1 MNCWKLSDSTSVSLF
16 ADQRNELVNI
26 TAAKRLRPASKL
38 SGVLTERPTNYKKK
52 VRLYNACIMT
62 WMVHVKLMCNGIQ
75 RCNLFY
81 LRTQVR
87 PITKV
92 LWIRAKHVGNVSETS
107 NRTSLLTE
115 GSLTKSINNFSIQS
129 LKKSVNKKITSRK
142 QRTDLWRGQWKNTKN
157 YKYQIKLRSMTLWVQ
172 IVLEW
177 ERKSV
182 TGLKGHH
189 IDNWV
194 FSLIALSLFFKTISF
209 SS

>member
-1 MNCWKLSDSTSVSLF
+1 M
-16 ADQRNELVNI
+16 VNI
-26 TAAKRLRPASKL
+26 TPAKDYGLRVNSL
-38 SGVLTERPTNYKKK
+38 GCLQRHLQITKKK

-62 WMVHVKLMCNGIQ
+62 SRVHVKLMCNGIQ

-157 YKYQIKLRSMTLWVQ
+157 YKYQIKLRSMTL
-172 IVLEW
+172 
-177 ERKSV
+177 
-182 TGLKGHH
+182 
-189 IDNWV
+189 
-194 FSLIALSLFFKTISF
+194 
-209 SS
+209 

>member
-1 MNCWKLSDSTSVSLF
+1 MTS
-16 ADQRNELVNI
+16 R
-26 TAAKRLRPASKL
+26 
-38 SGVLTERPTNYKKK
+38 
-52 VRLYNACIMT
+52 
-62 WMVHVKLMCNGIQ
+62 VHVKLMCNGIQ

-92 LWIRAKHVGNVSETS
+92 LWIRAKHVGIVSETS

-115 GSLTKSINNFSIQS
+115 GSLTKAINNFSIQS

-177 ERKSV
+177 ERQSV

>member
-1 MNCWKLSDSTSVSLF
+1 MTS
-16 ADQRNELVNI
+16 R
-26 TAAKRLRPASKL
+26 
-38 SGVLTERPTNYKKK
+38 
-52 VRLYNACIMT
+52 
-62 WMVHVKLMCNGIQ
+62 VHVKLMCNGIQ

-177 ERKSV
+177 ERQSV

>member
-62 WMVHVKLMCNGIQ
+62 SRVHVKLMCNGIQ

-157 YKYQIKLRSMTLWVQ
+157 YKYQIKLRSMTL
-172 IVLEW
+172 
-177 ERKSV
+177 
-182 TGLKGHH
+182 
-189 IDNWV
+189 
-194 FSLIALSLFFKTISF
+194 
-209 SS
+209 